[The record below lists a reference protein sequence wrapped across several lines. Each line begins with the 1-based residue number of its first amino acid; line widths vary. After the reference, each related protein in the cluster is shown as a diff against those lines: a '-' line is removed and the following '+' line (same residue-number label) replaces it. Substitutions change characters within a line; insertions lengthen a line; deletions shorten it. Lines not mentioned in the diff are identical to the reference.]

1 MIDSLIGILETHG
14 IAGLM
19 LGILSYIV
27 LNQMNTIKTMTK
39 QHKDTL
45 DIFSIKIETKLDAI
59 SGEVADVDKSMAKAE
74 GAREADMRRRGRLW
88 QN

>member
-27 LNQMNTIKTMTK
+27 ISQLNTIKSMTK
-39 QHKDTL
+39 KQEDAMK
-45 DIFSIKIETKLDAI
+45 IFAIKIEAKIDAL
-59 SGEVADVDKSMAKAE
+59 SGDVADVDKSVAKAE
-74 GAREADMRRRGRLW
+74 GAREADMRRRR
-88 QN
+88 